1 MEDRIE
7 NLETRLAF
15 QEHMLEQLNQVVT
28 KQQFQLDDLGALL
41 KALQKRLGNL
51 APARVA
57 PVLKEK
63 PPPHY

>member
-7 NLETRLAF
+7 DLETRLAF
-15 QEHMLEQLNQVVT
+15 QEHMLEQLNQAVT
-28 KQQFQLDDLGALL
+28 NQQRQLDDLGALL
-41 KALQKRLGNL
+41 KLLQKRLGEL

-57 PVLKEK
+57 PVLEEK